1 MGSNGNGLNNKQ
13 RVFVEEYLK
22 CWNATEAARR
32 AGYAERSIRVIASE
46 NLAKPNIKSVIEARI
61 AELKMSADEV
71 LLRLA
76 NQARGDIGEFTE
88 IGNSS
93 DLGNHSQSAIV
104 KKFKKRT
111 YRPKDCDPYEEIEIE
126 LYDTQAALVHLG
138 KAHALFTDNVD
149 HSVKIDGKLVIL
161 PTQDG

>member
-32 AGYAERSIRVIASE
+32 AEYAHPNKQGPKLLVNLGISE
-46 NLAKPNIKSVIEARI
+46 AIEARI

-71 LLRLA
+71 LLRLTE
-76 NQARGDIGEFTE
+76 QARGEYGQYIGKNGQVDLSKLIEDGKSHLIKNVKRDRHGHLVVEFY
-88 IGNSS
+88 
-93 DLGNHSQSAIV
+93 DAQS
-104 KKFKKRT
+104 
-111 YRPKDCDPYEEIEIE
+111 
-126 LYDTQAALVHLG
+126 ALVHLG